1 MGPNR
6 ISELAAGAM
15 AQTKGL
21 AMPMKE
27 AVGAD
32 VEVRAAMA
40 TAMTVPRR
48 ELISAM
54 AAGLIGSGHDDAS
67 SRSYCRFGGALRHH
81 VMSRRPT
88 RHDAIGKYG
97 APERW
102 SCRRALTSRATCRDD
117 LRLCLA
123 SPHSAMGTVRTA
135 SSTWFAFSTI
145 ARQ

>member
-67 SRSYCRFGGALRHH
+67 SRSYCRIFEPSGPRPRIQTGTRLRTDLEVRRRFG
-81 VMSRRPT
+81 
-88 RHDAIGKYG
+88 
-97 APERW
+97 
-102 SCRRALTSRATCRDD
+102 
-117 LRLCLA
+117 
-123 SPHSAMGTVRTA
+123 TA
-135 SSTWFAFSTI
+135 SGLGSVAYKPRPMPRSSPRS
-145 ARQ
+145 AVRRCASSSVPA